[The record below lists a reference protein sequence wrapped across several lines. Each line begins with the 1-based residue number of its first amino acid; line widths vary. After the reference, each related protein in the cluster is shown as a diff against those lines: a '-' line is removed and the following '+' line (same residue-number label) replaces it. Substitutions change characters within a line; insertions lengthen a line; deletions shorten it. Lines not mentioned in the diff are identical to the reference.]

1 MNGTLFGI
9 KSGKALKFLTFTN
22 LFDVTFFLVFINKM
36 GREFDKYQDGF
47 SSIDNEGKKA
57 VRYFEKIYEFSDDE
71 ILLDI
76 CTPLPWL
83 HSEWESCIC
92 LDSLDSLV
100 LSSRWSSTWLGI
112 SPFLRLRLAF
122 TDHLCFCCY
131 YALYSEDW

>member
-1 MNGTLFGI
+1 LNGTLFGI

-76 CTPLPWL
+76 CTPLP
-83 HSEWESCIC
+83 
-92 LDSLDSLV
+92 
-100 LSSRWSSTWLGI
+100 
-112 SPFLRLRLAF
+112 
-122 TDHLCFCCY
+122 
-131 YALYSEDW
+131 